1 MSPPT
6 AMQSIARTL
15 RCRACIKRS
24 LLAAP
29 TVVYPVRQPYRQYAT
44 EKDTR
49 KKFELPE
56 EYAEE
61 VFNALANNPS
71 VMQAMHHV
79 IEAFNKR
86 GMKLDKEPSVHEM
99 WKIMKD
105 KEIIT
110 ALENCTF
117 PSLSLPNSS
126 IESRQ
131 SLRSTVRSVL
141 HQ

>member
-1 MSPPT
+1 
-6 AMQSIARTL
+6 MQSIARTL
-15 RCRACIKRS
+15 RCSACIKRS
-24 LLAAP
+24 RLAAP
-29 TVVYPVRQPYRQYAT
+29 TFIYPARQPYRQYAT

-56 EYAEE
+56 EYTEE

-71 VMQAMHHV
+71 IMQAMHHV

-117 PSLSLPNSS
+117 TSLFLPNSS
-126 IESRQ
+126 IESKQR
-131 SLRSTVRSVL
+131 SRSTVGPVL
-141 HQ
+141 HL

>member
-1 MSPPT
+1 
-6 AMQSIARTL
+6 MQSIVKTL
-15 RCRACIKRS
+15 RCSSCIKHS
-24 LLAAP
+24 LISTPRILFPA
-29 TVVYPVRQPYRQYAT
+29 RQPYRQYAT
-44 EKDTR
+44 EKDPR

-61 VFNALANNPS
+61 VFNTLANNPS
-71 VMQAMHHV
+71 IMQAMHHV

-110 ALENCTF
+110 ALENRAL
-117 PSLSLPNSS
+117 PSLFQPNPSL
-126 IESRQ
+126 ESR
-131 SLRSTVRSVL
+131 
-141 HQ
+141 